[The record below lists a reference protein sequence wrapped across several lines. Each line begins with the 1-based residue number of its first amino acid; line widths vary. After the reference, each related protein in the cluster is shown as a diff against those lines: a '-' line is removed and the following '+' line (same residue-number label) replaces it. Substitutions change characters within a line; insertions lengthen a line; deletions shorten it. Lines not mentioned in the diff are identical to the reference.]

1 MIGAMVT
8 LAVCALLC
16 SGLATL
22 GNHAIAREFRDFDL
36 SKNTEILMDPAI
48 AVRYAQYRL
57 ATNIFYRQGLVLW
70 AVLGLFGA
78 YMLIA
83 SLLTF

>member
-1 MIGAMVT
+1 MIGAIVT
-8 LAVCALLC
+8 VAVCALLC

-36 SKNTEILMDPAI
+36 HKNTEILIDPAI
-48 AVRYAQYRL
+48 VMRYSEYRL

-70 AVLGLFGA
+70 TVLGLLVACMFV
-78 YMLIA
+78 LP
-83 SLLTF
+83 LLGV

>member
-1 MIGAMVT
+1 MIGAIVT
-8 LAVCALLC
+8 VAVCALLC

-36 SKNTEILMDPAI
+36 HKNTETLMDSAI

-57 ATNIFYRQGLVLW
+57 ATNIFYRQSLVFW
-70 AVLGLFGA
+70 TVLGLLVVC
-78 YMLIA
+78 MLGLP
-83 SLLTF
+83 LLGV

>member
-1 MIGAMVT
+1 MIGAIVT
-8 LAVCALLC
+8 LAVGAVLC
-16 SGLATL
+16 SALATM

-48 AVRYAQYRL
+48 AVRYAEYRL

-70 AVLGLFGA
+70 AVLAVLVA
-78 YMLIA
+78 YRIIGDLVK
-83 SLLTF
+83 F